1 VREHAGRMDDAPEPC
16 PSCATPVP
24 ARPSGIE
31 GIERGSCPGCA
42 LQLVRDEGGEWRE
55 IRG

>member
-1 VREHAGRMDDAPEPC
+1 MREHAGRMDDAPEPC